1 MGAEMNPARAI
12 LAVSTAGTSE
22 AIIRGAKLAG
32 KVIPFPTTCC
42 GCL

>member
-12 LAVSTAGTSE
+12 LAACTVGTSE
-22 AIIRGAKLAG
+22 AVIEGAKLAG